1 MAVDSVGRAER
12 EQTAWLLEAVDRVL
26 MSMDEVISCANL
38 DRLCIATAA
47 RPGCVHCIC
56 ANRQLASTLMLNPYA
71 STLMLWCLLQYRQL
85 MSLPHDDQL
94 CTQVQA
100 PEGLPMPSGVRA
112 AQKNLADDAVALAER
127 LEGYL
132 GYSARS
138 SLCTDDSG
146 SGSSQELPPMLPLQ
160 RPKRAA
166 QQQDQRHQD
175 SASSGNL
182 DEAGP
187 TFEDQ
192 LFVDPDGDVQA
203 QVCFLFSLP
212 SVVLFL
218 RRREHMVKQASYSM
232 QARSAGV
239 RNRSNAI
246 MQQPSMSTTWQL
258 LEGDIIFD

>member
-1 MAVDSVGRAER
+1 
-12 EQTAWLLEAVDRVL
+12 
-26 MSMDEVISCANL
+26 
-38 DRLCIATAA
+38 
-47 RPGCVHCIC
+47 
-56 ANRQLASTLMLNPYA
+56 MLNPYA
-71 STLMLWCLLQYRQL
+71 STLMLWSLLQYRQL

-94 CTQVQA
+94 HTQVQA

-132 GYSARS
+132 GYSAQS

-166 QQQDQRHQD
+166 QQQEQRHAD

-187 TFEDQ
+187 SLEDQ
-192 LFVDPDGDVQA
+192 LFVDPDGVVQA
-203 QVCFLFSLP
+203 QARIFCSCSFSRHVYRHNNSKLPCQPPGNLF
-212 SVVLFL
+212 
-218 RRREHMVKQASYSM
+218 RRHHS
-232 QARSAGV
+232 
-239 RNRSNAI
+239 
-246 MQQPSMSTTWQL
+246 
-258 LEGDIIFD
+258 